1 MGIYEKYCN
10 DRDINKILDTVNDIN
25 KGIITGCHG
34 RYHVMFVVDMVE
46 HILGSLSY
54 DARTVALGKIAALM
68 HDIGNVAGR
77 RNHAQKSAALAAVFL
92 GDSHDLSLEEKNVIV
107 QAVADH
113 SEGENISSAVGAA
126 LLIADKVDLSCKR
139 ILPVDNIDDWHKNLL
154 EIRDVEVRV
163 AGDEIAVNYIAT
175 DAFLADALIGKYT
188 EVPTKA
194 ARYLGLACQ
203 ILVNGRHAV

>member
-1 MGIYEKYCN
+1 MGIYEKYCS
-10 DRDINKILDTVNDIN
+10 DKDINKILDTVNDIN
-25 KGIITGCHG
+25 KGIFTGCHG

-54 DARTVALGKIAALM
+54 DARTVELGKIAALM

-77 RNHAQKSAALAAVFL
+77 RNHAQKSAALTAVFL
-92 GDSHDLSLEEKNVIV
+92 GDSDDLALEEKNIIV
-107 QAVADH
+107 QAIEDH

-154 EIRDVEVRV
+154 EIRDVDVRV
-163 AGDEIAVNYIAT
+163 AGNEIIINYIVT
-175 DAFLADALIGKYT
+175 DAFLAEALIGKYT
-188 EVPTKA
+188 EVPVTA

-203 ILVNGRHAV
+203 ILFNGDRT